1 MSFNLDDY
9 EPVAARI
16 GRFYAD
22 HPNGAIH
29 TDIIFDDGVRV
40 VIRAT
45 VFRDIADPMPAGIDF
60 AEEVLTDR
68 GVNSTSRIE
77 NCSTSAQ
84 GRALAAIAYASTD
97 WQKKASR
104 EEMSKVQR
112 MSGGAPTAATTS
124 SGGASPAQIGK
135 IRALCKANGQTGSA
149 AMLIARDKL
158 GVTVRELD
166 ELDKRQASQLIE
178 YLIANGP
185 GEEAPF

>member
-22 HPNGAIH
+22 HPTGAIH

-45 VFRDIADPMPAGIDF
+45 VFRDVKDPIPAGVDF

-68 GVNSTSRIE
+68 GVNATSRIE

-84 GRALAAIAYASTD
+84 GRALAAIGYASTD

-104 EEMSKVQR
+104 EEMTKVQR
-112 MSGGAPTAATTS
+112 TTQ
-124 SGGASPAQIGK
+124 GSPAAAPRSADQDSNVRK
-135 IRALCKANGQTGSA
+135 FPNKFAKAC
-149 AMLIARDKL
+149 LICREMVEVGEGLSWKS
-158 GVTVRELD
+158 GEKYVTAHHEGGCNL
-166 ELDKRQASQLIE
+166 E
-178 YLIANGP
+178 P
-185 GEEAPF
+185 PF